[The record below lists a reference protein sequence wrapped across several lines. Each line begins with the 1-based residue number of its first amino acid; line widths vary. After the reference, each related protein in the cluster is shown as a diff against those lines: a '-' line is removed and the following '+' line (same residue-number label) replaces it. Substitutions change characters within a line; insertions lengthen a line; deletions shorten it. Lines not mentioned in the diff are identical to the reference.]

1 MLEKE
6 AEMPFKPAE
15 RLYRSFAA
23 SNFQPVERE
32 DSTAS
37 QEPSYKVRGYYTVWN
52 SEYEL
57 YPRTKYWP
65 AEYEQVDSHA
75 LDDADLSDVI
85 FQENHEGSPL
95 ARIRNG
101 SLQLGTDEHGAWCIA
116 DLGGCQRGRDIFES
130 IKNGLIV
137 EMSFGF
143 IIDDTDESNG
153 YTTFQ
158 DENGDYHTTIT
169 RVRKVF
175 DCSCVS
181 IPASPYT
188 EISELRSLS
197 AARERIEADRKAAEH
212 DPEPEQEEMRELT
225 KPALTDEEL
234 DAIADALER
243 RAKERKAEDAP
254 DGEKEERE
262 LPDFLKDDD
271 DEDDDEDEEKRESD
285 EDVEER
291 DCDDEEERRSADEA
305 RARRM
310 RRARAMALINV

>member
-1 MLEKE
+1 
-6 AEMPFKPAE
+6 MPFKPSE

-23 SNFQPVERE
+23 SNFQPVEHD
-32 DSTAS
+32 DSTDS

-65 AEYEQVDSHA
+65 AEYEQVDRHA
-75 LDDADLSDVI
+75 LDGADLSDVI

-101 SLQLGTDEHGAWCIA
+101 SLQLGTDDHGAWCIA
-116 DLGGCQRGRDIFES
+116 DLGGCQRGREIYES

-143 IIDDTDESNG
+143 IIASDEDSEG
-153 YTTFQ
+153 YTSFK

-169 RVRKVF
+169 RIQKVF

-197 AARERIEADRKAAEH
+197 AAREKIEAERAAADSGETKSDETVA
-212 DPEPEQEEMRELT
+212 DPQPEETRSSVQEKPSAEDESYKGLTVEAVVEGFDIEDMATRIASIIAERSAKEVGEKPSESEQEVSE
-225 KPALTDEEL
+225 PV
-234 DAIADALER
+234 
-243 RAKERKAEDAP
+243 
-254 DGEKEERE
+254 
-262 LPDFLKDDD
+262 
-271 DEDDDEDEEKRESD
+271 SD
-285 EDVEER
+285 
-291 DCDDEEERRSADEA
+291 SK
-305 RARRM
+305 ARRM
-310 RRARAMALINV
+310 RRARALQLSHI

>member
-1 MLEKE
+1 
-6 AEMPFKPAE
+6 MPFKPTE

-23 SNFQPVERE
+23 SNFQPVEQE
-32 DSTAS
+32 EPTDS

-65 AEYEQVDSHA
+65 AEYEQVDRHA

-101 SLQLGTDEHGAWCIA
+101 SLQLGTDDHGAWCIA
-116 DLGGCQRGRDIFES
+116 DLGGCQRGREIYES

-143 IIDDTDESNG
+143 IIASDEDSEG
-153 YTTFQ
+153 YTSFK

-169 RVRKVF
+169 RIQKVF

-197 AARERIEADRKAAEH
+197 AARKKIEAERAAAESKETKSEEVAEPQPEETRSSQAENSIE
-212 DPEPEQEEMRELT
+212 DVTVTVDGVSYEGVEDVTARSYKGLTVEAVVEGFDIEDMATRIASILAERSAKEVGEKLSEPEQEVSE
-225 KPALTDEEL
+225 PV
-234 DAIADALER
+234 
-243 RAKERKAEDAP
+243 
-254 DGEKEERE
+254 
-262 LPDFLKDDD
+262 
-271 DEDDDEDEEKRESD
+271 SD
-285 EDVEER
+285 
-291 DCDDEEERRSADEA
+291 SK
-305 RARRM
+305 ARRM
-310 RRARAMALINV
+310 RRARALQLSHI